1 MDTTGAK
8 ESFRDTV
15 SHIDKEGHRVWFFP
29 KKPKGKLYNARTI
42 LSFFYLIVFF
52 ALPFVK
58 VNGSP
63 LFMFHVLERRFILF
77 GVHFWPQDF
86 FLFVLG
92 MLIFIVF
99 VALFTVVFGRVFCGW
114 VCPQTVFM
122 ELVFRKIEYWIEGD
136 ASYQK
141 ALVKQS
147 WDADKLKKKV
157 LKTLIFFVISV
168 FVANTFLSYIIGMD
182 QVLKIIQEP
191 LSMHIGGFIGMI
203 LFSGVFFFVF
213 SWFREQA
220 CLVVC
225 PYGRMQGV
233 LLDKHSIVVAY
244 DHVRGETREKYSK
257 TPSPK
262 AGDCIDCNECVRVCP
277 TGIDIRNGTQLEC
290 TNCTACMDACDHIM
304 NSVKKP
310 KGLIRYAS
318 ENTILTG
325 KKLRWT
331 PRMIAYSAILLLLIG
346 GETFLLA
353 TRSDLDVTVLR
364 AKGTL
369 YSTEV
374 DSRISNIY
382 NIHVINKTTTDMDL
396 DLKVNIPG
404 ADVVWVGE
412 EKPAKSNEMLEG
424 TFFIKLPKDQI
435 HEQKSKIVIEFWSQG
450 KLISTAKT
458 TFLGPIHAQF
468 KTQRNELGS

>member
-1 MDTTGAK
+1 MQPESVK
-8 ESFRDTV
+8 ESFRDSV
-15 SHIDKEGHRVWFFP
+15 SHIDEQGHRVWFFP

-42 LSFFYLIVFF
+42 LTFFYLIVFF
-52 ALPFVK
+52 TLPFIK
-58 VNGSP
+58 FNDSP
-63 LFMFHVLERRFILF
+63 LFLFNIIERKFILF

-122 ELVFRKIEYWIEGD
+122 EMVFRKIEYWIEGD
-136 ASYQK
+136 ASHQK
-141 ALVKQS
+141 ALNKQE
-147 WDADKLKKKV
+147 WNAEKIWKKG
-157 LKTLIFFVISV
+157 LKTSIFFIISV
-168 FVANTFLSYIIGMD
+168 LVANTFLSYIIGVD
-182 QVLKIIQEP
+182 QVLQIIKEP
-191 LSMHIGGFIGMI
+191 LSMHMGGFVGMI
-203 LFSGVFFFVF
+203 IFSGIFFFVF

-244 DHVRGETREKYSK
+244 DHVRGETREKFSK
-257 TPSPK
+257 TPSPS
-262 AGDCIDCNECVRVCP
+262 AGDCIDCYECVRVCP

-290 TNCTACMDACDHIM
+290 TNCTACIDACDHVMESI
-304 NSVKKP
+304 KKP
-310 KGLIRYAS
+310 KGLVRYAS
-318 ENTILTG
+318 ENTIQTG
-325 KKLRWT
+325 KRLRWT
-331 PRMIAYSAILLLLIG
+331 PRMIAYSGILVLLVG
-346 GETFLLA
+346 VETFLLA
-353 TRSDLDVTVLR
+353 TRSDLDVTVMR
-364 AKGTL
+364 AKGTM

-374 DSRISNIY
+374 DSKISNIY
-382 NIHVINKTTTDMDL
+382 NLHIINKTTTDMDL
-396 DLKVNIPG
+396 DLKIDIPG
-404 ADVVWVGE
+404 AEVVWVGE

-435 HEQKSKIVIEFWSQG
+435 HDQKSKIEIEFWSNG

-458 TFLGPIHAQF
+458 TFLGPVHAQS
-468 KTQRNELGS
+468 KIQKNELGS